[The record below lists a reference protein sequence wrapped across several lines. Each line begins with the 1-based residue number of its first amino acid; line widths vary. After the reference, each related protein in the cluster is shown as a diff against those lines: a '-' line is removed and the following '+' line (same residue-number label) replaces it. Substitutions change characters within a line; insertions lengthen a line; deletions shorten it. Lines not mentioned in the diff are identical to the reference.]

1 MEYRIRVPKDL
12 HEVLPESVFKTI
24 MQPISLALQH
34 LCDAEEVECF
44 LAESAKEPGEFIVI
58 RFNGADEEKFDK
70 VCPPDVVVNAAVN
83 LMLLGYTLMGEAIIT
98 DYERKRI
105 ADMPFDEF
113 LKEMLK
119 D

>member
-1 MEYRIRVPKDL
+1 MEYRIRVPEDL
-12 HEVLPESVFKTI
+12 HEVLPESAFKTI

-34 LCDAEEVECF
+34 LCDAKEVECF
-44 LAESAKEPGEFIVI
+44 LAKSAEEPGEFIVI
-58 RFNGADEEKFDK
+58 RFNDADEEKFDK
-70 VCPPDVVVNAAVN
+70 VCPPGVVVNAAVN
-83 LMLLGYTLMGEAIIT
+83 LMLFGYVIMGEAIIT

-105 ADMPFDEF
+105 ADMSFDEF

>member
-12 HEVLPESVFKTI
+12 YEVLPESVFKTI
-24 MQPISLALQH
+24 MQPISLALQY
-34 LCDAEEVECF
+34 LCDAKEVECF

-70 VCPPDVVVNAAVN
+70 VCPPGVVVNAAVN
-83 LMLLGYTLMGEAIIT
+83 LMLFGYALMGEAIIT